1 MICRWRLTGESSI
14 RRCSIDKLVNK
25 PFDPVSDI
33 ISYYTALNHLIF
45 RIERHHLSRW
55 GERSDQ
61 CHPRLKL
68 FETSLSS
75 KKQYPIL
82 RFLELLLICVS
93 RRTND
98 ESTWLLRSM
107 LSWGVLLTYSIFT
120 NAGIFPRDP
129 TLLKYVFNG
138 KEDQKQTFTSR
149 HSSLLPTSSHPL
161 NVVNIFFDHH
171 LTYEDSF
178 LVHWVELVMIFV
190 GMSLRLRVNT
200 LKDTLSVTQRRSICL
215 QLYSAYL
222 WYGSASIAREL
233 LLNLIGESNQ

>member
-161 NVVNIFFDHH
+161 NVVNVFFDQH

-178 LVHWVELVMIFV
+178 LVHRAGNDIRRYVTAVTDA
-190 GMSLRLRVNT
+190 S
-200 LKDTLSVTQRRSICL
+200 TLSKILCPGHKGARPAFNYIRRTC
-215 QLYSAYL
+215 
-222 WYGSASIAREL
+222 GM
-233 LLNLIGESNQ
+233 GEHP